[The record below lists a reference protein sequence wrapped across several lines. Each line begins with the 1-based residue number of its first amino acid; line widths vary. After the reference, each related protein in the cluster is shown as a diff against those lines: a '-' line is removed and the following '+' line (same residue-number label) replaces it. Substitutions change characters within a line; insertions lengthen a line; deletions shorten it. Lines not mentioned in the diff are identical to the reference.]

1 MDRFPRTISEASGI
15 SRELIQR
22 VDKPSLANRL
32 ASSIQ
37 QNAKKKNKKTKI
49 VPINTGNLNSRISK
63 AISKGTPSK
72 KKIVPVVNA
81 QTTNRLYTAITES
94 TAAKMKPVP
103 KSIRQNKKRTKSK
116 TNEIIYQLII

>member
-1 MDRFPRTISEASGI
+1 M
-15 SRELIQR
+15 LIYNGQAITS
-22 VDKPSLANRL
+22 KSF
-32 ASSIQ
+32 SIVYT
-37 QNAKKKNKKTKI
+37 AKCKEKEQKTKI